1 MRIEIVTSPAE
12 IVTLFSL
19 LKKQEH
25 PLPDVIKI
33 TDKDIE
39 RLDDLVR
46 RAMSGK

>member
-19 LKKQEH
+19 FKKQEH